1 MKLLRV
7 LGSRGFT
14 HRVVL
19 IGVAVT
25 AAVALAGSVGAAPMP
40 GGLVVQTGQAGGF
53 SVPVPSG
60 WRYKNASYPSD
71 HSTEFWTDP
80 TNAKSKLEVQVSGC
94 IGCVE
99 RNSCV
104 LHNTGCGPYPEGLVP
119 KGTISKRKLSPWR
132 EQFTAKNSASPY
144 LDRGLVVIQHQGS
157 KIEDWAYVEIWVPA
171 SEASTASSMLA
182 GFKFG

>member
-1 MKLLRV
+1 MHGIALGMV
-7 LGSRGFT
+7 L
-14 HRVVL
+14 VVS
-19 IGVAVT
+19 VAVS
-25 AAVALAGSVGAAPMP
+25 ASSIAAPSA
-40 GGLVVQTGQAGGF
+40 GGLVVRASKVAGF

-80 TNAKSKLEVQVSGC
+80 ANAKSKLEVQDSGC
-94 IGCVE
+94 LGCVQRE
-99 RNSCV
+99 SCT

-132 EQFTAKNSASPY
+132 EQFTARNSASPY
-144 LDRGLVVIQHQGS
+144 LDRGLVVIRHHGS
-157 KIEDWAYVEIWVPA
+157 QIEDWAYVEIWVPD
-171 SEASTASSMLA
+171 SEASIANSMLA